1 MQFSIEVLPAPFGP
15 MMARISHLR
24 MSNDTSVSAFT
35 PPKPSDTFSTASSTS
50 PLARSEPSGALM
62 AQSPPLST
70 RGRES
75 RGGGAQTWTP
85 SRRLLQRRRLNR
97 IKLHIPDIHP
107 RRDDALAAVLECDLG
122 GDVGLARSIVERLDQ
137 RGVALGDE
145 AASHFLR
152 TGQFAVV
159 SVQFLVQNEEAL
171 DLRPAH
177 AGLRRHRAVHGIH
190 VPGDHVVDERV
201 SGEFLVGGVGDAVA
215 LGPVADRHK
224 VDVDEAGGVV
234 ALVAEG
240 DSLLD
245 VRIELQLILDVLW
258 REQRTVA
265 QSARV
270 LGAVDDVKVAFC
282 VQDAGVPRAHEA
294 ISGLALPRF
303 LRIFE
308 VADEHAGRA

>member
-15 MMARISHLR
+15 MMARISLLR

-35 PPKPSDTFSTASSTS
+35 PPKASDKFSTASSTS
-50 PLARSEPSGALM
+50 PLARSGPSGALM
-62 AQSPPLST
+62 AQSPPLPT
-70 RGRES
+70 RGRER

-85 SRRLLQRRRLNR
+85 SRRLLQRRSLNR
-97 IKLHIPDIHP
+97 IKLHIPDTHP
-107 RRDDALAAVLECDLG
+107 RRDDALAAVLERDLG
-122 GDVGLARSIVERLDQ
+122 GDVGLARSVVERLDQ

-159 SVQFLVQNEEAL
+159 GVQFLVQNEEAL

-177 AGLRRHRAVHGIH
+177 AGLRRQRAVHGVH

-215 LGPVADRHK
+215 FGPGADRHK
-224 VDVDEAGGVV
+224 VDVDETGDVI

-240 DSLLD
+240 DRLLD
-245 VRIELQLILDVLW
+245 VGIELQLVLDVFGW
-258 REQRTVA
+258 EQRAVA
-265 QSARV
+265 EAAEI
-270 LGAVDDVKVAFC
+270 LGPVDDVQVTFL
-282 VQDAGVPRAHEA
+282 VEEAGVARTHEA
-294 ISGLALPRF
+294 VSGL
-303 LRIFE
+303 
-308 VADEHAGRA
+308 

>member
-15 MMARISHLR
+15 MMARISLLR

-35 PPKPSDTFSTASSTS
+35 PPKASDKFSTASSTS
-50 PLARSEPSGALM
+50 PLARSGPSGALM
-62 AQSPPLST
+62 AQSPPLPT
-70 RGRES
+70 RRRES

-107 RRDDALAAVLECDLG
+107 RRDDALAAVLERDLG

-177 AGLRRHRAVHGIH
+177 AGLRRQRAVHRVH
-190 VPGDHVVDERV
+190 VLRDHVVYERMA
-201 SGEFLVGGVGDAVA
+201 GEFLVGGVGDAVA

-245 VRIELQLILDVLW
+245 VRIELQLVLDVLW

-265 QSARV
+265 QSAHV
-270 LGAVDDVKVAFC
+270 LGAVDDVKVAFR
-282 VQDAGVPRAHEA
+282 VEKAGVARAHEA
-294 ISGLALPRF
+294 VSGLGLRRF

-308 VADEHAGRA
+308 VADE